1 MGLGAW
7 GTAIELCAI
16 SATIT
21 AAICYFAEVLGSSLK
36 LVDVPDG
43 VRKTHAKTTPLIGGL
58 AILVPSLALSIF
70 RVLVHHDSTF
80 IAIALAATFVM
91 MLIGTADDRH
101 NLPAG
106 LRLSAFVLLTLAAL
120 SIEPTLVLGS
130 LHFGAA
136 HSPKLDLGPFAI
148 PVTALMIIGF
158 LNAANMADGMDG
170 QLLGSLLIWSALIAR
185 HLGPE
190 LGVPFLALMASSAVA
205 LGFNL
210 RGKLFSGSAGSY
222 AGSLLIG
229 LGAIGAYHKADGT
242 LPALIPAIWFWLPVL
257 DCVRLMLTRALDGR
271 SPFAADRNHF
281 HHILID
287 RFGRRTALAIYLLFL
302 GIPALAGEFSLTA
315 GLCVLAVFALLYAI
329 VVVQRQ
335 LLLGSTSPR
344 PIT

>member
-7 GTAIELCAI
+7 GIAIELCAI
-16 SATIT
+16 SATMT
-21 AAICYFAEVLGSSLK
+21 AGICYFAEILGRRLK
-36 LVDVPDG
+36 LVDIPDG
-43 VRKTHAKTTPLIGGL
+43 VRKVHAKSTPLVGGL
-58 AILVPSLALSIF
+58 AILVPSLAISVF
-70 RVLVHHDSTF
+70 RVVVHHDSSF
-80 IAIALAATFVM
+80 IVVALAATFVM
-91 MLIGTADDRH
+91 MLIGAADDRH

-106 LRLSAFVLLTLAAL
+106 LRISAFVLLTLAAL

-136 HSPKLDLGPFAI
+136 HSPKLELGPFAI

-170 QLLGSLLIWSALIAR
+170 QLLGSLLIWSALIAY

-190 LGVPFLALMASSAVA
+190 LGVSFTALMASSAVA

-222 AGSLLIG
+222 AGALLIG
-229 LGAIGAYHKADGT
+229 LGAIGAYHKAHGT

-257 DCVRLMLTRALDGR
+257 DCVRLMLTRFVDGR

-281 HHILID
+281 HHILIE
-287 RFGRRTALAIYLLFL
+287 RFGRRAAIVLYLLLL
-302 GIPALAGEFSLTA
+302 GVPALAGEFSLIA
-315 GLCVLAVFALLYAI
+315 GLCVLAICALFYVVL
-329 VVVQRQ
+329 VVQRH
-335 LLLGSTSPR
+335 LLLGPTSPK